1 MPRNILIFLPNWVGD
16 VAMATP
22 ALRALRR
29 HFAQARITHIGRKL
43 SLETLRGNDW
53 ADATMVERSN
63 QRPALAGFAATSLA
77 IRAGKF
83 DLAVLLPNSFRSAV
97 LARMSG
103 GIKRVVG
110 YDRDGRGCLLS
121 DKLAPPRGDD
131 GKLSIV
137 PAIVYYNAIATHL
150 GAPDPGWTMELPV
163 SPDDQSAADAMLRD
177 AGRDADVSS
186 ACVEGILPASES
198 SRHEQREQRQD
209 ADKMSATREAKMAST
224 HAGGT
229 PATHPLV
236 MLNPGASFGPSK
248 LWPAERFAA
257 VADELIARRGAA
269 VIINAAPAEKPVAL
283 AVAAAMRH
291 RPLINLA
298 ERENSIG
305 LVKALLRRCDLAI
318 TNDTGARHLAVAM
331 GAAVVTVF
339 GSTDPARTELHY
351 DRERII
357 RADVPCGPCQK
368 KQCPLPVGAEFHQCM
383 TAISPSTVLAA
394 AEELLAATARTRPEA
409 RP

>member
-1 MPRNILIFLPNWVGD
+1 
-16 VAMATP
+16 MATP
-22 ALRALRR
+22 ALKALRR
-29 HFAQARITHIGRKL
+29 HFAQARITHIGRKM
-43 SLETLRGNDW
+43 SLETLRGSDW
-53 ADATMVERSN
+53 ADATLAERSN

-97 LARMSG
+97 LARVGG

-110 YDRDGRGCLLS
+110 YDRDGRGWLLS
-121 DKLAPPRGDD
+121 DKLAPPRGED
-131 GKLSIV
+131 GKLSAV

-163 SPDDQSAADAMLRD
+163 SPDNQAAADAMLRD
-177 AGRDADVSS
+177 AGITLVPSPPSARRSS
-186 ACVEGILPASES
+186 LAAAS
-198 SRHEQREQRQD
+198 
-209 ADKMSATREAKMAST
+209 
-224 HAGGT
+224 GGGGQGWPPPIT
-229 PATHPLV
+229 EVPTSPGPLV

-269 VIINAAPAEKPVAL
+269 VIINAAPAEKAVAL

-291 RPLINLA
+291 PPLINLA

-305 LVKALLRRCDLAI
+305 LVKALLLRCDLAI
-318 TNDTGARHLAVAM
+318 TNDTGARHLAVAL
-331 GAAVVTVF
+331 GAAVVTIF

-351 DRERII
+351 QRERII
-357 RADVPCGPCQK
+357 RADVPCSPCQK

-383 TAISPSTVLAA
+383 TAISPSMVLAA
-394 AEELLAATARTRPEA
+394 AEELLAAQASTRREA
-409 RP
+409 QL